1 QIPVKKYPANF
12 LRRVF
17 ATGILTLSG
26 MGGVLGH
33 MGDTDQSMSMHER
46 AIALSEDFYGMDH
59 LGPLSGLRRTL
70 LTRYFAHFDDGRLS
84 PDPVHIPII
93 EGYEQL
99 LGEVGQSRE

>member
-1 QIPVKKYPANF
+1 MSIPTRNAVAIDIPQIPVKKYPANF

-46 AIALSEDFYGMDH
+46 A
-59 LGPLSGLRRTL
+59 
-70 LTRYFAHFDDGRLS
+70 
-84 PDPVHIPII
+84 
-93 EGYEQL
+93 
-99 LGEVGQSRE
+99 